1 MGDIT
6 QLDGQFCLTSQQKD
20 EALQCKAQARER
32 EKKLLGKCFAV
43 LAKFSCCSQ
52 NNSVLSEVTMLTA

>member
-32 EKKLLGKCFAV
+32 EKNF
-43 LAKFSCCSQ
+43 LA
-52 NNSVLSEVTMLTA
+52 SVLLS